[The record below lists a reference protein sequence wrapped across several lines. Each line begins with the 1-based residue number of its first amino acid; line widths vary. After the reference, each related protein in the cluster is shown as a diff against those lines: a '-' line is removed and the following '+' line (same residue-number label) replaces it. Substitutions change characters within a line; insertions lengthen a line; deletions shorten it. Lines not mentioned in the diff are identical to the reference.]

1 MGCNSTR
8 KNENIQ
14 YVRSC
19 CIRECSFSFPIQSS
33 MRVFMLNWHIYVRPL
48 VQFTRS
54 MEGSDW
60 IRIPLCVLVSN
71 SYPVVQCSC
80 LFRIPFI
87 CFRVQFVSLMCFIY
101 VGSEDFVSISYPVVR
116 FSCLFRILFTW
127 LRVQFVLR
135 LCFIFVGS
143 GKIVSNLYPVVRW
156 SWLFRTLFKRF
167 RVQFVTACVF
177 FMWGVESWCQIRIQL
192 CGVRVSFVSFWC
204 GVVFKVV
211 SCFCFIWC
219 EVRKSRVKFVSTRA
233 VFSCSVRI
241 PLVYHLCGVWKV
253 RGKVVSSRVHS
264 CLFRIIH
271 LCFRKCFRVQ
281 FVFRLCLI
289 HVWSGSLFWIRV
301 ALCLHIRFKFVFS
314 RSSSHII
321 RKHSARG
328 FQFNLYPV
336 ACRVNFV
343 SCSYGFVF
351 FFVSFLLCLFHVWL
365 KWVRAEYVSCR
376 VCS

>member
-1 MGCNSTR
+1 MKGKTEWVVIVVVNWKYTIRQVVLHS
-8 KNENIQ
+8 E
-14 YVRSC
+14 RS
-19 CIRECSFSFPIQSS
+19 FWFPIQSS
-33 MRVFMLNWHIYVRPL
+33 MRVFVLNWHIYVRPL
-48 VQFTRS
+48 VQFTRT
-54 MEGSDW
+54 MEGSYW
-60 IRIPLCVLVSN
+60 IRIPLYVLVSN
-71 SYPVVQCSC
+71 SYLVVGCSC

-87 CFRVQFVSLMCFIY
+87 CFRVQFVSLLCFIY

-116 FSCLFRILFTW
+116 FSCLFRILFMW

-143 GKIVSNLYPVVRW
+143 GKFVSNSYPVVRW
-156 SWLFRTLFKRF
+156 SCLFRILFKRF
-167 RVQFVTACVF
+167 RVQFVTGCVLF
-177 FMWGVESWCQIRIQL
+177 IWGVKSWCQIRIQL
-192 CGVRVSFVSFWC
+192 CGVLSFVSFWC
-204 GVVFKVV
+204 GFVFKVV

-219 EVRKSRVKFVSTRA
+219 EVWKFRVKFVSTRA

-253 RGKVVSSRVHS
+253 RGKVVSSRVRS
-264 CLFRIIH
+264 CLFRIIQ
-271 LCFRKCFRVQ
+271 LRFRVQ

-289 HVWSGSLFWIRV
+289 HVWSGSLSWIRV

-343 SCSYGFVF
+343 SCSCCFVF
-351 FFVSFLLCLFHVWL
+351 SSSGS
-365 KWVRAEYVSCR
+365 SC
-376 VCS
+376 VYFMCG

>member
-1 MGCNSTR
+1 
-8 KNENIQ
+8 
-14 YVRSC
+14 
-19 CIRECSFSFPIQSS
+19 
-33 MRVFMLNWHIYVRPL
+33 MRVFVLTWHIYVHPL
-48 VQFTRS
+48 VQFTRI
-54 MEGSDW
+54 MEGSYW
-60 IRIPLCVLVSN
+60 IRIPLYVLVSN
-71 SYPVVQCSC
+71 SYPVVQCSR

-87 CFRVQFVSLMCFIY
+87 CFRVKFVSLTCFIY
-101 VGSEDFVSISYPVVR
+101 VGLKTSCQFRIQSCGFRVSFVFFSCGFVFSSFCACVSFLWVWKVRVKFVSSRAVVVFILYTFQAVSCSVRNRLCFIYVGCEKLVSNSYPVV
-116 FSCLFRILFTW
+116 
-127 LRVQFVLR
+127 
-135 LCFIFVGS
+135 
-143 GKIVSNLYPVVRW
+143 
-156 SWLFRTLFKRF
+156 
-167 RVQFVTACVF
+167 
-177 FMWGVESWCQIRIQL
+177 
-192 CGVRVSFVSFWC
+192 GVRVSFVSFWC
-204 GVVFKVV
+204 GFVFKVV

-271 LCFRKCFRVQ
+271 LCFRECFRVQ
-281 FVFRLCLI
+281 FVFRVCLI

-301 ALCLHIRFKFVFS
+301 ALCLHIRFKLVFS

-351 FFVSFLLCLFHVWL
+351 SSSVS
-365 KWVRAEYVSCR
+365 SC
-376 VCS
+376 VYFMCG

>member
-143 GKIVSNLYPVVRW
+143 GKIVSNSYPVVRW

-177 FMWGVESWCQIRIQL
+177 LMWGVKSWCQIRIQL
-192 CGVRVSFVSFWC
+192 CGVRVSFQILLMRRRVQSRILLLFHLMWGPEISCQVRIHSCGVFMFSSYPACVSFMWGLKSSWQSRIQSC
-204 GVVFKVV
+204 AFVFI
-211 SCFCFIWC
+211 SYY
-219 EVRKSRVKFVSTRA
+219 SP
-233 VFSCSVRI
+233 VFSRMFSSTVRI
-241 PLVYHLCGVWKV
+241 PLVFNSCVV
-253 RGKVVSSRVHS
+253 REFILNS
-264 CLFRIIH
+264 CRALFAYS
-271 LCFRKCFRVQ
+271 FQ
-281 FVFRLCLI
+281 
-289 HVWSGSLFWIRV
+289 
-301 ALCLHIRFKFVFS
+301 IRFQS
-314 RSSSHII
+314 
-321 RKHSARG
+321 
-328 FQFNLYPV
+328 
-336 ACRVNFV
+336 
-343 SCSYGFVF
+343 
-351 FFVSFLLCLFHVWL
+351 
-365 KWVRAEYVSCR
+365 
-376 VCS
+376 